1 MLPVLLLLFILI
13 PVLELS
19 LMIHVGGVIGTWN
32 TVGLVIFTAVVGG
45 SLVRSQGLETLHNV
59 RAKLANGET
68 PGKEIVEGM
77 MLAIAG
83 VFLVLPGFI
92 TDFIGLLFLTPITR
106 APIAAFMFKRMRV
119 NMVNQGQF
127 NQSGHNPFSSNGSG
141 PNDHNTFE
149 GDFERKSEEVKPE
162 HRIDDKDNSER

>member
-1 MLPVLLLLFILI
+1 MLLVLLALFILI

-19 LMIHVGGVIGTWN
+19 LMIHVGGIIGTWN

-45 SLVRSQGLETLHNV
+45 SLVRSQGLETLYSV
-59 RAKLANGET
+59 REKIAKGEA

-106 APIAAFMFKRMRV
+106 APIATFLFKRMKV

-127 NQSGHNPFSSNGSG
+127 NQSGHNPFSSNKPSS
-141 PNDHNTFE
+141 NDDNTFE
-149 GDFERKSEEVKPE
+149 GDFERKTEEVKPE
-162 HRIDDKDNSER
+162 HRISDKDNSER